1 MTWFEITFRKL
12 VSHLS
17 HCGLKGPLT
26 FFLAVLSAACSVGP
40 DYRRP
45 DFAVPANWRE
55 SQQGGLAAG
64 SAELTRWWTAF
75 NDPLLNSLVERAV
88 QSNLDVRI
96 AEGRIREARATR
108 AFTAAGEW
116 PTVDVSGSYTR
127 NRLSE
132 NALSLPFLGGGG
144 ALGGGTLPG
153 IDLDQNLYKTGFDAS
168 WEIDVFGGVR
178 RSVEAADA
186 NIEASVEN
194 RRDAIV
200 TLLGDVAKNYIDLR
214 GFQRR
219 LAVTRA
225 NLKAQQESLDLTKIR
240 FQTGL
245 ASDLDVAQAEGQ
257 VNSTAAQIPTLESSL
272 KQSAYGLDV
281 LLGLQAGSLWNELSN
296 EKGIPALPPEV
307 LVGLPSELLRRR
319 PDIRRAERQLAAA
332 TAQIGAAVADLFP
345 RFSLTGAAGLQS
357 LSASDWFTGRSRFWS
372 IGPTISW
379 PIFDAGK
386 IRANIEVRNA
396 QQEQALGQYEKT
408 VLIAFQEV
416 ETALVNYSKEQ
427 SRYRALTDTAAADRR
442 ALELA
447 NELYVR
453 GLNDFLNV
461 LDAQRSLYTAEN
473 DLAQSEAT
481 MASNLVALYK
491 ALGGGWETK

>member
-12 VSHLS
+12 VSHPS
-17 HCGLKGPLT
+17 HYRLKGPLT
-26 FFLAVLSAACSVGP
+26 FFLAVLSAGCSVGP

-88 QSNLDVRI
+88 QSNLDLRI
-96 AEGRIREARATR
+96 AEERLREARAAR
-108 AFTAAGEW
+108 VVTAAGEW

-127 NRLSE
+127 NRLSK
-132 NALSLPFLGGGG
+132 NALSLPFQGGG
-144 ALGGGTLPG
+144 AISPFPG
-153 IDLDQNLYKTGFDAS
+153 IDLDQNLYKAGFDAS

-186 NIEASVEN
+186 DIEASLEN
-194 RRDAIV
+194 RRDALV

-219 LAVTRA
+219 LAVTQA
-225 NLKAQQESLDLTKIR
+225 NLKTQEETLDLTKIR
-240 FQTGL
+240 FQAGL
-245 ASDLDVAQAEGQ
+245 ASDLDVAQAEAQ
-257 VNSTAAQIPTLESSL
+257 VNTTAGQIPALESSL
-272 KQSAYGLDV
+272 KQDAYRLDV
-281 LLGLQAGSLWNELSN
+281 LLGLQPGSVWDELSN
-296 EKGIPALPPEV
+296 EKAIPAPPPEV
-307 LVGLPSELLRRR
+307 LIGLPSELLRRR

-332 TAQIGAAVADLFP
+332 TAQIGAAMADLFP
-345 RFSLTGAAGLQS
+345 KFSLTGAAGLQS
-357 LSASDWFTGRSRFWS
+357 ISASDWFTGRSRFWS
-372 IGPTISW
+372 VGPTVSW
-379 PIFDAGK
+379 PIFDAAK

-396 QQEQALGQYEKT
+396 QQEQALNQYEKT
-408 VLIAFQEV
+408 VLTAFQEV
-416 ETALVNYSKEQ
+416 ETSLVNYSKEQ
-427 SRYRALTDTAAADRR
+427 ARHRSLIDAVAANRR
-442 ALELA
+442 ALQMA
-447 NELYVR
+447 NQLYIR

-461 LDAQRSLYTAEN
+461 LDAQRSLYASEN

-481 MASNLVALYK
+481 TASNLVALYK